1 MAHED
6 PNGELGVLING
17 ELHIVAGVASVS
29 FKFLQYMLALKRNG
43 RLTESGYTDLKQFQV
58 DTNGEYTIY
67 NIPTQNPKLRELF
80 KEQLKAA
87 GVAFC
92 ELPDLNVRDGVVQLA
107 IRNRDVAKW
116 QYVLDE
122 FLMGRLTG
130 GQFSL
135 KELQAMTGG
144 QYDIVSVGIGD
155 GTLEISRTA
164 DLIQDFIGQ
173 CFADPSLVDHIPIV
187 LKNNPVRLEEYLQ
200 SALLKDPEKL
210 KEVKGLIEYVWKDS
224 NSDLREAA
232 KELAGQVQDTLDNTW
247 MLRGFLA
254 CLDQNQVNYAVMP
267 DLRFSD
273 GKTQFALVPSDRE
286 RFKKAVHEF
295 EGILAKQ
302 AAMEAGHPLDES
314 ELPLVDVSSMDYE
327 EYRDTSEVPM
337 HEYLKNKDA
346 DTKESIEK
354 VLQESK
360 EQASPKTENFRYALE
375 QDQAAKDPARADI
388 PETLNQRESMSKAD
402 IPVAPYQRETMSR
415 TDIPVIGNQR
425 EQRNIQE
432 VPVRQNVYRVAES
445 GPGADGYEQIGY
457 QQDLYGNPMQNHHMP
472 SKEHVE
478 LYMKY
483 MNDYSFEMFSLPP
496 EAYRD
501 FKESYN
507 MAFVRL
513 QDTDN
518 YVAVVSF
525 IPDEKGLRCFVEPE
539 REYSIFR
546 FDNGVL
552 KRCAD
557 TIVGSVLSSE
567 IAKTLMPAPVPKG
580 FKL

>member
-6 PNGELGVLING
+6 PNGELGVLLNG

-67 NIPTQNPKLRELF
+67 NIPTQDPKLRELF

-122 FLMGRLTG
+122 FLMGQLTG

-144 QYDIVSVGIGD
+144 QYDIISVGIGD

-164 DLIQDFIGQ
+164 DMIRDFIGQ
-173 CFADPSLVDHIPIV
+173 CFADPSLVDHIPTV

-210 KEVKGLIEYVWKDS
+210 QEVKELIEYVWKDS

-247 MLRGFLA
+247 MLRVFLA

-267 DLRFSD
+267 DLRFLD

-302 AAMEAGHPLDES
+302 AAMETGHPLDES
-314 ELPLVDVSSMDYE
+314 ELPHVDVSSMDYE

-375 QDQAAKDPARADI
+375 QNQAAKDPARADI
-388 PETLNQRESMSKAD
+388 P
-402 IPVAPYQRETMSR
+402 VAPYQSETMSR
-415 TDIPVIGNQR
+415 KDIPVIGNQR
-425 EQRNIQE
+425 EQRRIQE
-432 VPVRQNVYRVAES
+432 DPVRQNVYRVAES
-445 GPGADGYEQIGY
+445 GSGADGYEHAGY
-457 QQDLYGNPMQNHHMP
+457 QQDLNGDLVQNQHLP
-472 SKEHVE
+472 SKEHVD
-478 LYMKY
+478 LYRKY
-483 MNDYSFEMFSLPP
+483 LNDYSFEMFSLPP

-513 QDTDN
+513 QDSDN

-557 TIVGSVLSSE
+557 RIVGTELAAEISSM
-567 IAKTLMPAPVPKG
+567 ITLNPDMNLVKR
-580 FKL
+580 